1 MEYIMIVVIGD
12 SITDIY
18 IYGSVERISPESPIP
33 IFKTTR
39 QEKRAGGSGNVVSNL
54 VALGESV
61 LHYHDPN
68 NSIKTRYV
76 CDNHI
81 LFRADTESYKIN
93 SQTEF
98 DLRDSN
104 YVILSDYNKGFLH
117 NSRKIIEYCNRM
129 GKKVIVDPKKSLE
142 NYTGAHIVKLNK
154 KEFLEYGYGNTPFQA
169 RKLFKIDTI
178 IITSAAAGIQISSD
192 ELEITIPNNEIH
204 QVSDVTG
211 AGDVFIAALTH
222 FLDKGNDL
230 ITASTKSM
238 RLASLSV
245 TKFGTYVLTKEDIA
259 KTKLVFTNGC
269 FDIIHRGHI
278 EYLKKSKSMGYKLVV
293 GLNSDTSIRRLK
305 GDSRPINNQE
315 DRKTVLESLDC
326 VDEVI
331 IFNEDTPYEL
341 IKKLKP
347 DLITKGGDYKS
358 IEEVVGHDL
367 AEVELIPYLEGYST
381 TNIVE
386 KIDG

>member
-1 MEYIMIVVIGD
+1 MIVVIGD
-12 SITDIY
+12 SISDIY

-61 LHYHDPN
+61 LHYHDTN

-81 LFRADTESYKIN
+81 LFRADTETYKIN

-117 NSRKIIEYCNRM
+117 NSQQIIEYCNRM

-154 KEFLEYGYGNTPFQA
+154 KEFQEYGYGNTPFQA

-192 ELEITIPNNEIH
+192 ELEITIPNNEMH
-204 QVSDVTG
+204 QIADVTG

-222 FLDKGNDL
+222 FLDKGNDVV
-230 ITASTKSM
+230 TASTKAM
-238 RLASLSV
+238 KLASLSV
-245 TKFGTYVLTKEDIA
+245 TKFGTYTLTKEDIS
-259 KTKLVFTNGC
+259 KTRLVFTNGC

-278 EYLKKSKSMGYKLVV
+278 EYLKKSKSLGYKLVV
-293 GLNSDTSIRRLK
+293 GLNSDASVKRLK
-305 GDSRPINNQE
+305 GESRPINNQE
-315 DRKTVLESLDC
+315 DRKAVLESLDC

-331 IFNEDTPYEL
+331 IFDEDTPYEL
-341 IKKLKP
+341 IKKLQP
-347 DLITKGGDYKS
+347 DIITKGGDYKS
-358 IEEVVGHDL
+358 IEEVVGYDL

-381 TNIVE
+381 TKIVE

>member
-1 MEYIMIVVIGD
+1 MITVIGD
-12 SITDIY
+12 SISDIY

-33 IFKTTR
+33 IFKTMR
-39 QEKRAGGSGNVVSNL
+39 KEHRAGGSGNVVNNL
-54 VALGESV
+54 VSLGESV

-81 LFRADTESYKIN
+81 LFRADTETYKIN

-104 YVILSDYNKGFLH
+104 YIILSDYNKGFLH
-117 NSRKIIEYCNRM
+117 NSQQIIDYCNRI

-142 NYTGAHIVKLNK
+142 NYRGAYIIKLNK
-154 KEFLEYGYGNTPFQA
+154 KEFDEYGNCDSPEQA
-169 RKLFKIDTI
+169 RKLYKINTI
-178 IITSAAAGIQISSD
+178 IVTSADQGIFISSEKGD
-192 ELEITIPNNEIH
+192 ISIPNRDLH
-204 QVSDVTG
+204 QVADVTG

-222 FLDKGNDL
+222 FLDKGDD
-230 ITASTKSM
+230 ITVASIKAM
-238 RLASLSV
+238 KLASLSV
-245 TKFGTYVLTKEDIA
+245 TKFGTYVLTEEDIA
-259 KTKLVFTNGC
+259 KTRLVFTNGC

-278 EYLKKSKSMGYKLVV
+278 EYLKQSKALGYKLIV
-293 GLNSDTSIRRLK
+293 GLNSDKSVKKIK
-305 GDSRPINNQE
+305 GACRPINNEE

-331 IFNEDTPYEL
+331 IFDENTPYEL
-341 IKKLKP
+341 IKQLKP
-347 DLITKGGDYKS
+347 DIITKGGDYKS
-358 IEEVVGHDL
+358 MQEVVGHDL
-367 AEVELIPYLEGYST
+367 AKVELIPYIEGYST
-381 TNIVE
+381 TKIME